1 MLATLAVL
9 VAGAIAR
16 AQLSNV
22 VVVDFERAVV
32 ESKEGKKASDKFNAT
47 LQAKQSDVERKQKE
61 LEDQQR
67 KLQNGVR
74 TLNDAAKNELQRDI
88 DRRTT
93 ELTRINEDGQ
103 KELQRLRDELLRP
116 IAERATALLNAM
128 ATEHAYTLVVDVS
141 NPDTNVIYASEK
153 NNITAEL
160 IKRIDASTPAE
171 TGSSEAPKTGPPAAP
186 TANRPANPPAARPN
200 SGSPTTTVAPK
211 PNTPTPATPAVP
223 KP

>member
-1 MLATLAVL
+1 MLTTLVVLAV
-9 VAGAIAR
+9 GPIAR

-47 LQAKQSDVERKQKE
+47 FTGKQNDVEKKQKE

-74 TLNDAAKNELQRDI
+74 TLSDAAKVELQKDI
-88 DRRTT
+88 ERRTT
-93 ELTRINEDGQ
+93 ELTRLNEDGQ
-103 KELQRLRDELLRP
+103 KELQTLRDSLLRP

-128 ATEHAYTLVVDVS
+128 AAEQGYTLVVDVS
-141 NPDTNVIYASEK
+141 NPDNNVLFASEK
-153 NNITAEL
+153 SNITAEL
-160 IKRIDASTPAE
+160 VKRIDASAPQEAGSAEPGKPA
-171 TGSSEAPKTGPPAAP
+171 TGAPA
-186 TANRPANPPAARPN
+186 ANRPANPPAARPN
-200 SGSPTTTVAPK
+200 TGSTPTTVAP
-211 PNTPTPATPAVP
+211 PRTNTPPPAAP